1 MPVDSTGVRL
11 SGGAAAFQIAQ
22 QGADGLGALSFS
34 GSWRHDTGAGMV
46 QLRLVREDDGS
57 IVTCDTDWQT
67 ADEQGAVTWAHT
79 IRGIPAGGMYR
90 LETRLATDDVMPE
103 WSMHGDT
110 LHHLGVGDLWI
121 IAGQSNAAGYG
132 RGPGHDPP
140 GLGVHI
146 LKNNEQWDI
155 AAHPLNDTTGSTHP
169 NMENANPG
177 HSPYLRFAK
186 DLQQQLGYPI
196 GLIQT
201 SLGGSPLSAWNPR
214 EGGDAPL
221 FENLMHCCSLAGGH
235 VRGMVWYQGE
245 SDCGPGLCE
254 TYEERFATFVSA
266 LREELGNPSLP
277 VIVAQLNRYLGE
289 QDGEGHRGWSI
300 VREAQRCAPKI
311 GSVAVVSSMDLSISD
326 PIHTSTSGN
335 ILLGSRKAR
344 AALGMVYGL
353 DVVWQSANIVSG
365 DITAAG
371 NALTLTFENVA
382 NRLEFLGPGEDD
394 FTVEDELG
402 AVPVQKAECIDT
414 NSVKLLFSRPLTGS
428 VRVHGGYGS
437 NPTCNLRDAQTNE
450 PILGFYGFKVTR

>member
-1 MPVDSTGVRL
+1 
-11 SGGAAAFQIAQ
+11 
-22 QGADGLGALSFS
+22 
-34 GSWRHDTGAGMV
+34 
-46 QLRLVREDDGS
+46 
-57 IVTCDTDWQT
+57 
-67 ADEQGAVTWAHT
+67 HT
-79 IRGIPAGGMYR
+79 IRRIPAGGLYR
-90 LETRLATDDVMPE
+90 LETRLATDDATAE
-103 WSMHGDT
+103 WSLHGDT

-140 GLGVHI
+140 ELGVHI

-169 NMENANPG
+169 NLENANPG

-186 DLQQQLGYPI
+186 ELKEELGYPI

-221 FENLMHCCSLAGGH
+221 FDNLMHCCSLAGGR

-245 SDCGPGLCE
+245 SDCGAGLCE
-254 TYEERFATFVSA
+254 TYEERFGAFVSA
-266 LREELGNPSLP
+266 LREDLGSPSLP
-277 VIVAQLNRYLGE
+277 VIVAQLNRYLDE
-289 QDGEGHRGWSI
+289 QDAEGHRGWSL

-311 GSVAVVSSMDLSISD
+311 GSVAVVSCMDLPISD

-344 AALGMVYGL
+344 AALGMAYGL
-353 DVVWQSANIVSG
+353 DIGWQSANVVSG
-365 DITAAG
+365 HLGAEG

-382 NRLEFLGPGEDD
+382 NRLEFLGPGTHD
-394 FTVEDELG
+394 FSVEDEAG
-402 AVPVQKAECIDT
+402 SVPVQKAECIDT
-414 NSVKLLFSRPLTGS
+414 NSVKLQFSRTLSGS

-437 NPTCNLRDAQTNE
+437 NPSCNLRDAETNE
-450 PILGFYGFKVTR
+450 PILGFYGFTVSR